1 MDNLT
6 AAANITLAE
15 TLNRARLQANATSN
29 TEMGIYA
36 QISETLKDVLGLL
49 VVSDVEATYQS
60 ILDGNT
66 VVQAL
71 ELGL

>member
-15 TLNRARLQANATSN
+15 TLNTARIQANATGN
-29 TEMGIYA
+29 TEGGIYA
-36 QISETLKDVLGLL
+36 SIVETLKDVLGLL